1 MLNDNCTNNEVLREQ
16 HEDILLKLNDGKF
29 AGIQVKT
36 READLG
42 ALTIKEESIFNFSS
56 STFPGSSSFP
66 DSTVFPFFKPC
77 FSHIPKYPF
86 FRNFPLLE

>member
-1 MLNDNCTNNEVLREQ
+1 MLNDNCSYNEVLCEQ

-42 ALTIKEESIFNFSS
+42 ALTIKDESIVNSLKRFICLENRFPEHFSYYIRH
-56 STFPGSSSFP
+56 SFHLC
-66 DSTVFPFFKPC
+66 TNVC
-77 FSHIPKYPF
+77 V
-86 FRNFPLLE
+86 LLI